1 MSEYRVQFEDHNG
14 SALFVFLQTPNVIKA
29 SKVRDALRELN
40 DSRALGHTIMAR
52 QFEYNSTT
60 GEWEQLA

>member
-14 SALFVFLQTPNVIKA
+14 SALFVMYQTPDIIRA
-29 SKVRDALRELN
+29 SEFRDKLRELN

-60 GEWEQLA
+60 GEWEQVA